1 MNEKKDLIRI
11 NRDQAKQLAGHENIK
26 GPDGIIISIDGCCF
40 FFFLLF
46 LKHVLLIMLFLT
58 PLPDIIGQIK
68 VLNEKNKK
76 LYLQVSELRQREQ
89 AKSDEIE
96 ILKKYTIL

>member
-26 GPDGIIISIDGCCF
+26 GPDGIIISIDGTYK
-40 FFFLLF
+40 FFLF
-46 LKHVLLIMLFLT
+46 PFFSIFDNCCYFF
-58 PLPDIIGQIK
+58 PPGQIK

-76 LYLQVSELRQREQ
+76 LFLQLSELRQREQ

-96 ILKKYTIL
+96 ILKKYIILHYN